1 MNTGTNAALDIN
13 TSIDKTAMVATL
25 ELLSFLLDTLLFDR
39 VKVTLGSSVE
49 FEVLSGPLAVVSSL
63 TFSVVESS
71 RNVVVLVTVELYI
84 FDDFNVCTVLLGI
97 ADGFKAISIT

>member
-13 TSIDKTAMVATL
+13 TSIDKTAMVAML

-39 VKVTLGSSVE
+39 GKVTLGSSVE